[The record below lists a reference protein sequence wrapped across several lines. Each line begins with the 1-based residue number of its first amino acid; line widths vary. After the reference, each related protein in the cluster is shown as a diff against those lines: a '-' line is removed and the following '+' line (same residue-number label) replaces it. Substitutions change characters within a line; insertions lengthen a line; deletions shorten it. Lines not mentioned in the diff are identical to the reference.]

1 MPQALIDDDLWARIE
16 PLLPRRRRRNRQYA
30 GRAPIPDRAVLT
42 GILFVLRTG
51 LPWNM
56 LPREMGCG
64 SGTTC
69 WRRLVRWQ
77 RAGVWKRLH
86 TVLLNE
92 LRRRGQIDLAR
103 AVVDSS
109 SLRAL
114 RGEKNWTEPYR
125 SPQGRVETSCS
136 HRRARDSAG
145 RAADRRTSSR
155 RDPIAPPGRRHAAA
169 AGACRATGPQTAVGP
184 RRSRLRFAAASQ
196 PTAGARDRLAAGEA
210 RPTTRQ
216 RLGPDALGRRA
227 HPGMAASFS
236 PLGRA
241 VRTPTLY
248 SRGVS
253 HVSVLTRLLVLL
265 ATSYLISQ
273 RALSLS
279 RAARAASC
287 SASFLLGP
295 VDSASA
301 SPLTR

>member
-1 MPQALIDDDLWARIE
+1 MPQALIDDALWARIE
-16 PLLPRRRRRNRQYA
+16 PLLPKRRRRNRQYA
-30 GRAPIPDRAVLT
+30 GRRPIPDRAVLT
-42 GILFVLRTG
+42 GILFVLRSG

-136 HRRARDSAG
+136 HRRPRDSAR
-145 RAADRRTSSR
+145 RAADGGQSPR
-155 RDPIAPPGRRHAAA
+155 RDPIAAAGRHDAAA
-169 AGACRATGPQTAVGP
+169 AGPRRPAGPETAVVQGDRGYDSQPHRNQLLHAASPRNSPNAADRTWQRPRPHALGGRATIAW
-184 RRSRLRFAAASQ
+184 LHRF
-196 PTAGARDRLAAGEA
+196 RRLAVRYERRPCIHEA
-210 RPTTRQ
+210 FLTLACSLVCWYYLRP
-216 RLGPDALGRRA
+216 
-227 HPGMAASFS
+227 
-236 PLGRA
+236 
-241 VRTPTLY
+241 V
-248 SRGVS
+248 
-253 HVSVLTRLLVLL
+253 
-265 ATSYLISQ
+265 I
-273 RALSLS
+273 
-279 RAARAASC
+279 
-287 SASFLLGP
+287 
-295 VDSASA
+295 
-301 SPLTR
+301 

>member
-114 RGEKNWTEPYR
+114 RGGKKLDRTLPIAARPGRNIMFLPTPTGFR
-125 SPQGRVETSCS
+125 SSRAS
-136 HRRARDSAG
+136 HRR
-145 RAADRRTSSR
+145 
-155 RDPIAPPGRRHAAA
+155 
-169 AGACRATGPQTAVGP
+169 TGT
-184 RRSRLRFAAASQ
+184 
-196 PTAGARDRLAAGEA
+196 
-210 RPTTRQ
+210 
-216 RLGPDALGRRA
+216 
-227 HPGMAASFS
+227 M
-236 PLGRA
+236 
-241 VRTPTLY
+241 
-248 SRGVS
+248 
-253 HVSVLTRLLVLL
+253 
-265 ATSYLISQ
+265 
-273 RALSLS
+273 
-279 RAARAASC
+279 
-287 SASFLLGP
+287 
-295 VDSASA
+295 
-301 SPLTR
+301 

>member
-16 PLLPRRRRRNRQYA
+16 PLLPKRRRRNRQYA

-114 RGEKNWTEPYR
+114 RGGKKLDRTLPIAAR
-125 SPQGRVETSCS
+125 PGRNITFLPT
-136 HRRARDSAG
+136 ARG
-145 RAADRRTSSR
+145 FRSSR
-155 RDPIAPPGRRHAAA
+155 G
-169 AGACRATGPQTAVGP
+169 
-184 RRSRLRFAAASQ
+184 
-196 PTAGARDRLAAGEA
+196 
-210 RPTTRQ
+210 
-216 RLGPDALGRRA
+216 
-227 HPGMAASFS
+227 
-236 PLGRA
+236 
-241 VRTPTLY
+241 
-248 SRGVS
+248 
-253 HVSVLTRLLVLL
+253 
-265 ATSYLISQ
+265 
-273 RALSLS
+273 
-279 RAARAASC
+279 
-287 SASFLLGP
+287 
-295 VDSASA
+295 
-301 SPLTR
+301 